1 MNGRSDAMNGLAR
14 LGWCTALLALAPCI
28 AWAQGTAAASIAGVV
43 RDPSGA
49 VLPGVTV
56 EASSPVLIEKV
67 RTTVTDH
74 EGQFR
79 IIELRPGAYKV
90 SFALQGFNTHVRD
103 GLQLAPSFTATI
115 TVEMTVGTLEE
126 TVTVSGASPLV
137 DVQNL
142 TQQKTISK
150 DVIDAVPTAKSM
162 LGIAALMP
170 SVVTPPGAQDV
181 GGTKGE
187 RSVRISVH
195 GGKTTDQRLLQDGMR
210 YNALTAGALEGTGRG
225 YYPNPLEAQEI
236 VIDVGTMGSA
246 EYGLGGAQIN
256 TIPRDGGN
264 RFSASFFTAW
274 TGHQLQ
280 GENLTDDLRAQGL
293 TSVNGVR
300 KVYDVN
306 LAVGGPLI
314 KDRLWFFTAHR
325 RWGTTTRV
333 ANLYEDANLDDFIFT
348 PDLDRPVDPIE
359 NDKHHGG
366 RLTWQISQRHKLAF
380 YYGWQKN
387 LQEQLTGQ
395 LERGNLTR
403 EANAAYCQRQDLSQV
418 TWTHPRSSQLLLE
431 GGVTISRFDFGNFG
445 TDLSLADFTP
455 CGFGRIDRVSIN
467 DTTLGLTYNG
477 VGNRTLSKSHQTNGR
492 FTVSYIAGDHNLKA
506 GLFYMYGL
514 GGGHRTRTE
523 RTPSQ
528 IDGLPLAYTF
538 NNGVPTSITQY
549 ATPLYTADQLNPDLG
564 LFVQDQWR
572 VGRLTINAG
581 LRFDWVHQSVPPLSV
596 EAGPLVPARSFDA
609 VDDVPN
615 WKDLSPRLGVAW
627 DPFADGKT
635 AIKVG
640 LNRYVSSA
648 VTGVANLFDPV
659 NSSVNSTT
667 RAWADSNGNFLPDC
681 DLRSPTTNG
690 ECGAMANAAFGQL
703 RITTNPDP
711 DWVTGWGKRGYN
723 WQASISIDREV
734 MPNVAVQ
741 AGYYRTWFGNFSVT
755 DNLAVTPAD
764 FSPYCITAPGD
775 SRLPSGIS
783 GQQMC
788 GFYDINPSV
797 FGQVNNLVTLA
808 DSYGKQTEVYN
819 GGDVNVTAR
828 VRGVTLNGGWNV
840 GTAIQTGLVAGGAT
854 QSRTD
859 SCFVVD
865 SPQQLYN
872 CKAANPFQHRIKLA
886 ASYAMKWD
894 IQLAAVYQNVPG
906 INYGATYTAT
916 TAEIASSLGR
926 PLSGNVRTVSLELL
940 PLFSAFG
947 PRINQLDLRVS
958 KIFRIAGGK
967 IQGNFDIYNVAN
979 AATPLSYNN
988 TYGPRWLQPTQI
1000 LDARLAKVSVQI
1012 DF

>member
-1 MNGRSDAMNGLAR
+1 MTGRASVVL
-14 LGWCTALLALAPCI
+14 CTVLVALAPCV
-28 AWAQGTAAASIAGVV
+28 ARAQGTGAASIAGVV
-43 RDPSGA
+43 KDVSGA

-56 EASSPVLIEKV
+56 EAASPVLIEKV
-67 RTTVTDH
+67 RSTVTDH
-74 EGQFR
+74 EGRFR
-79 IIELRPGAYKV
+79 VVELRPGAYTIT
-90 SFALQGFNTHVRD
+90 FTMQGFNVHVRD
-103 GLQLAPSFTATI
+103 GLQLTPSFTATLN
-115 TVEMTVGTLEE
+115 VELTVGTLEE

-150 DVIDAVPTAKSM
+150 EVIDAVPTAKSM

-210 YNALTAGALEGTGRG
+210 YTSLTSGALEGTGRG

-264 RFSASFFTAW
+264 RFSATFFTGW

-280 GENLTDDLRAQGL
+280 GDNLTDDLRTQGL

-306 LAVGGPLI
+306 AAFGGPLI
-314 KDRLWFFTAHR
+314 KDKLWFFTAHR

-333 ANLYEDANLDDFIFT
+333 ANLYEDANVDDFVFT
-348 PDLDRPVDPIE
+348 PDLGRPVDPVE

-366 RLTWQISQRHKLAF
+366 RLTWQASQRHKFAF

-403 EANAAYCQRQDLSQV
+403 EANASYCQRQNLSQV
-418 TWTHPRSSQLLLE
+418 TWSHPRSSSLLFE
-431 GGVTISRFDFGNFG
+431 GGVTVSRFDFGSFG
-445 TDLSLADFTP
+445 SDLSLADFTP
-455 CGFGRIDRVSIN
+455 CGFARIDSVSIN
-467 DTTLGLTYNG
+467 DTALGLTYNG
-477 VGNRTLSKSHQTNGR
+477 VGNRNLSKSHQSNGR
-492 FTVSYIAGDHNLKA
+492 FTASYIAGSHSLKA
-506 GLFYMYGL
+506 GVFYMYGL
-514 GGGHRTRTE
+514 GGGHRIFTDRS
-523 RTPSQ
+523 PSQ
-528 IDGLPLAYTF
+528 IGGLPLAYTF
-538 NNGVPTSITQY
+538 NNGVPTGITQY
-549 ATPLYTADQLNPDLG
+549 ATPLYTVDQLNPDLG

-572 VGRLTINAG
+572 VSRFTINAG
-581 LRFDWVHQSVPPLSV
+581 VRFDWVHQSVPALSV
-596 EAGPLVPARSFDA
+596 AAGPLVPARSFDA
-609 VDDVPN
+609 VDNVPS
-615 WKDLSPRLGVAW
+615 WKDINPRLGVAW
-627 DPFADGKT
+627 DPFGDGKT

-648 VTGVANLFDPV
+648 TTGVASLFDPV

-667 RAWADSNGNFLPDC
+667 RAWNDLNGNFLPDC
-681 DLRSPTTNG
+681 DLRGAASNG
-690 ECGAMANAAFGQL
+690 ECGAMANAAFGRL
-703 RITTNPDP
+703 RVTTRPDP

-723 WQASISIDREV
+723 WQASFSVDREL

-741 AGYYRTWFGNFSVT
+741 AGYYRTWFGNFSLT

-764 FSPYCITAPGD
+764 FSPYCITAPTD
-775 SRLPSGIS
+775 ARLPGGIS
-783 GQQMC
+783 GQAIC
-788 GFYDINPSV
+788 GFYDINPSA
-797 FGQVNNLVTLA
+797 FGQVDNLVTLA
-808 DSYGKQTEVYN
+808 DRYGKQTEIYN
-819 GGDVNVTAR
+819 GADANVTAR
-828 VRGVTLNGGWNV
+828 LPGGGMLSGGWNV
-840 GTAIQTGLVAGGAT
+840 GNAIQTGLVAGGAT
-854 QSRTD
+854 QSRVNN
-859 SCFVVD
+859 CFVVD

-872 CKAANPFQHRIKLA
+872 CEARNPYQHRVKLS
-886 ASYAMKWD
+886 ASYPLKWD
-894 IQLAAVYQNVPG
+894 IQLAAVFQNVPG
-906 INYGATYTAT
+906 INYGATYIAT

-940 PLFSAFG
+940 PLFSEFG
-947 PRINQLDLRVS
+947 PRINQFDLRVS
-958 KIFRIAGGK
+958 KTFRFGGGK
-967 IQGNFDIYNVAN
+967 IQGNFDVYNLAN
-979 AATPLSYNN
+979 ASTPLSYHT